1 LFNSELS
8 LDTLISRSLLV
19 RPDLKVSNLYQEF
32 QQQNLRLQRSLSVPD
47 LTIGYDYDKGGN
59 YIPNYNGLVL
69 NMPLPLF
76 NRNQG
81 NIKVAKFGIK
91 QSQLQRDYLKIT
103 ITNQVIAAFNQYKKN
118 YEGLTN
124 YTDEYLNGLTQLNK
138 NTNTYF
144 QKRDISLLEFID
156 YQRIYISTNI
166 QLIELRQQFLNSVNN
181 LNFSVGE
188 TVIEY

>member
-1 LFNSELS
+1 
-8 LDTLISRSLLV
+8 
-19 RPDLKVSNLYQEF
+19 
-32 QQQNLRLQRSLSVPD
+32 
-47 LTIGYDYDKGGN
+47 
-59 YIPNYNGLVL
+59 
-69 NMPLPLF
+69 
-76 NRNQG
+76 
-81 NIKVAKFGIK
+81 
-91 QSQLQRDYLKIT
+91 LKIT

-124 YTDEYLNGLTQLNK
+124 YTDEYLNSLTQLNH

-188 TVIEY
+188 PVIEY

>member
-1 LFNSELS
+1 M
-8 LDTLISRSLLV
+8 V
-19 RPDLKVSNLYQEF
+19 P
-32 QQQNLRLQRSLSVPD
+32 SV
-47 LTIGYDYDKGGN
+47 
-59 YIPNYNGLVL
+59 
-69 NMPLPLF
+69 PLPLF

-144 QKRDISLLEFID
+144 QKREISLLEFID

>member
-1 LFNSELS
+1 
-8 LDTLISRSLLV
+8 
-19 RPDLKVSNLYQEF
+19 
-32 QQQNLRLQRSLSVPD
+32 VPD
-47 LTIGYDYDKGGN
+47 LSIGYDYDLGGN
-59 YIPNYNGLVL
+59 YIQNYNGIVL
-69 NMPLPLF
+69 QMPLPLF

-81 NIKVAKFGIK
+81 NIKGAKYTIQ
-91 QSQLQRDYLKIT
+91 QSALQRDYLKIT
-103 ITNQVIAAFNQYKKN
+103 VTNQVISAFNQYKKN
-118 YEGLTN
+118 YDGLAN

-156 YQRIYISTNI
+156 YQRIYITTNI
-166 QLIELRQQFLNSVNN
+166 QLIELKQQFLNSVNN